1 MERFSNL
8 HVHDCYNSL
17 LDAISKPDDIVSFA
31 KVNKQKAVAFTG
43 HGSMA
48 SFILQGK
55 YCKENGVIPIYGCEV
70 YEVDDM
76 NKKDFTKDNKD
87 VRNHLILL
95 AKNQTGFQNL
105 LKIVSLAGTDG
116 FYIKPRIDIQTINWN
131 NWGEGIIALTACM
144 AGRMSKLV
152 EEEKYPEMWEW
163 YHYLYQVFDDV
174 YIELQ
179 SHDVEKQIDINKKLM
194 NFIEDDFYF
203 NFETKFVITSDA
215 HMIHESD
222 RDIHRMF
229 VATGQSREVGETYKD
244 CYMQTEEDVIRIM
257 IPQIGEKNVS
267 QAFDNINHIV
277 DEIECIDIGL
287 ENETLMPI
295 FKYPDKFDSSLDYLK
310 YLIKKGLKEKKET
323 LGIDVKKYIKRV
335 KEELD
340 VIVELGYVDY
350 FLIMY
355 MLINEAR
362 KREIPLGYGRGSAGG
377 CLILYLIGVTQVD
390 SIKWDLDFSRFANLG
405 RKGSM
410 ADIDLD
416 MSKRRRKEMI
426 NIAEELFGKDKVC
439 AISTFNT
446 MTMKVAL
453 RDVGKVMD
461 EQEDGAYYGQIPYA
475 ERDKIAKIMPDI
487 LLEDSKGN
495 KISKHDGFINAIN
508 TNDELKNYYKWYPKW
523 FEYSLALDGLPK
535 SRGKN
540 ASAIII
546 SPEPVTNYASL
557 CLDRDGVP
565 ILEPEMHALMDDIQL
580 VKFDFLGLK
589 TLDIIDDTLKFAN
602 LTWEDIDINHLDL
615 NDSDVFDNIF
625 KNGNTVGIFQCESAE
640 ARNMCMKAKSDDVED
655 IVVVNSA
662 NRPGTKDQFPDYC
675 KNKLHPEQTQ
685 VVHPDMKEIFKQS
698 HSVMI
703 YQEQALALL
712 RYAGFDEKET
722 DVGRRAIGK
731 KKIDVM
737 KTLEPKFKSGLKDK
751 GWTDEQANETWD
763 LMVKQS
769 GYSFNRCLTGD
780 TMLYRASS
788 CGRDK
793 AFPTPEITIEEVYKR
808 FNSKTPVG
816 KKYRSKTNTRGLFIM
831 CRDEDGRARKQKV
844 KNVYEQ
850 GVQDVWEIELE
861 NGKKVR
867 ATKNHKF
874 QIADGGYKLVKDLI
888 VGDCLWS
895 CDFIYEKKYKKYNL
909 TKLNEKQSLYTK
921 GKHYEGC
928 GFKTGCENP
937 GFVDGGSAMFDKYR
951 DLKNGVCECCGKEAD
966 RLETHHID
974 GDRTNNSFSNLENLC
989 VSCHKKK
996 HYREFGRTKR
1006 GDNGYSTYLSPI
1018 KSISYVGQEVT
1029 YDVEIDSKEHNF
1041 FANGICSHNS
1051 HAVAYSLLSYLTGYL
1066 KYHYPEEFMA
1076 SCLISAGDGEK
1087 ISQYITDMKHS
1098 GIRLSPPDIN
1108 ISNETF
1114 TPDSKNHRVLFGI
1127 NDINSIKSSTYKT
1140 IEELRP
1146 FTGFQDYISKTNE
1159 LIDKTSQVMLIKSG
1173 AFDGITNA
1181 PRMKQFKYFYQFRFN
1196 SGKEQLKPLKKL
1208 NKNHIKTLLDRGAI
1222 TEYDIDDKEKCLDIF
1237 NRLRKVDG
1245 WEVFKEKN
1253 LTGNELNWEMDSLN
1267 TFVSGNPFDGIKLPD
1282 WAKVKINDTG
1292 HIGGVITKRQVNK
1305 IKKGKSKGQKM
1316 GFINLDT
1323 KYGICDVVVFADQWK
1338 KYADILTFGNTVVIK
1353 GQKAEDLK
1361 CRCIGAM
1368 TLNDYILKTNRS
1380 FAYQ

>member
-1 MERFSNL
+1 MDRFVNL
-8 HVHDCYNSL
+8 HVHDCFNSL
-17 LDAISKPDDIVSFA
+17 LDAISRPEEIVNFA
-31 KVNKQKAVAFTG
+31 KENGQKAVAFTG

-48 SFILQGK
+48 SFILQAK
-55 YCKENGVIPIYGCEV
+55 YCRQAGVKPIFGCEV

-76 NKKDFTKDNKD
+76 WKKESTKEHPEQ
-87 VRNHLILL
+87 RNHLILL
-95 AKNQTGFQNL
+95 AKNQDGFQNL
-105 LKIVSLAGTDG
+105 LKIVSLAGTEG
-116 FYIKPRIDIQTINWN
+116 KYIKPRIDINEIQKN
-131 NWGEGIIALTACM
+131 NWGDGIIALTACM
-144 AGRMSKLV
+144 AGRMSRYAEQNNI
-152 EEEKYPEMWEW
+152 EEMSSW
-163 YHYLYQVFDDV
+163 YDTLTETFDDAYV
-174 YIELQ
+174 ELQ
-179 SHDVEKQIDINKKLM
+179 SHGVEEQRILNNKLID
-194 NFIEDDFYF
+194 FIKREDIKDH
-203 NFETKFVITSDA
+203 FVITSDA
-215 HMIHESD
+215 HMINDSD

-244 CYMQTEEDVIRIM
+244 CYMQTEKSMRNIM
-257 IPQIGEKNVS
+257 EQQIGKGAVNASILNMKHLVDQIEDIDVGL
-267 QAFDNINHIV
+267 DN
-277 DEIECIDIGL
+277 D
-287 ENETLMPI
+287 TLMPI
-295 FKYPDKFDSSLDYLK
+295 FEYPEEFDSSLDYLK
-310 YLIKKGLKEKKET
+310 YLIKEGLKEKHKT
-323 LGIDVKKYIKRV
+323 LGIDVKEYSKRV
-335 KEELD
+335 KTELD

-355 MLINEAR
+355 MLIHKAQ
-362 KREIPLGYGRGSAGG
+362 KRGIPLGYGRGSAGG

-426 NIAEELFGKDKVC
+426 NIAEDLFGKDKVC
-439 AISTFNT
+439 AVSTFNT
-446 MTMKVAL
+446 MTMKVAI

-461 EQEDGAYYGQIPYA
+461 EQEDSIYKGQIPYSI
-475 ERDKIAKIMPDI
+475 RDKAAKLMPEI
-487 LLEDSKGN
+487 LLEDDKGR
-495 KISKHDGFINAIN
+495 KISKQEGFINAIK
-508 TNDELKNYYKWYPKW
+508 TNGELYDIYMEFPKW
-523 FEYSLALDGLPK
+523 FEYALALDGLPK

-546 SPEPVTNYASL
+546 SPKPITYYASL
-557 CLDRDGVP
+557 CQDSDGEP
-565 ILEPEMHALMDDIQL
+565 IFEPEMHALMDDIKL

-589 TLDIIDDTLKFAN
+589 TLDVVDDTLKFSH
-602 LTWEDIDINHLDL
+602 LTWEDVDINHLDL
-615 NDSDVFDNIF
+615 EDKDVFDNIF
-625 KNGNTVGIFQCESAE
+625 KNGNTVGIFQTESAE
-640 ARNMCMKAKSDDVED
+640 ARNMCIQAKCDNVED

-675 KNKLHPEQTQ
+675 KNKLNPDQIV

-698 HSVMI
+698 HSVMM

-737 KTLEPKFKSGLKDK
+737 KTLEVKFKKGLKDK
-751 GWTDEQANETWD
+751 EWTDEQANETWD

-937 GFVDGGSAMFDKYR
+937 GFVDGGSAMFDKYM

-1066 KYHYPEEFMA
+1066 KYHYQESFMA
-1076 SCLISAGDGEK
+1076 ACLISAGDGEK
-1087 ISQYITDMKHS
+1087 VSQYISDMKTF
-1098 GIRLSPPDIN
+1098 GVELSPPDIN
-1108 ISNETF
+1108 LSGSTF
-1114 TPDSKNHRVLFGI
+1114 TPDPEHHKIYYGI
-1127 NDINSIKSSTYKT
+1127 NDINSIKSTTFDT
-1140 IEELRP
+1140 INDLRP
-1146 FTGFQDYISKTNE
+1146 FKSYQDYINRTLD
-1159 LIDKTSQVMLIKSG
+1159 LIDKTSQIMLIKSG
-1173 AFDGITNA
+1173 AFTNLTTA
-1181 PRMKQFKYFYQFRFN
+1181 NRTRQFKYLWQERFLA
-1196 SGKEQLKPLKKL
+1196 GKEQLKPIKKV
-1208 NKNHIKTLLDRGAI
+1208 NKTHIQKLLEGGI
-1222 TEYDIDDKEKCLDIF
+1222 ILSSEQNDKELCLEKF
-1237 NRLRKVDG
+1237 NRARKIDG
-1245 WEVFKEKN
+1245 WNEFENKYLE
-1253 LTGNELNWEMDSLN
+1253 GNELNWEMDSLN
-1267 TFVSGNPFDGIKLPD
+1267 TFISGDPFEGVVLPNWD
-1282 WAKVKINDTG
+1282 NVVKDNIG
-1292 HIGGVITKRQVNK
+1292 HVGGVITSRKVNTV
-1305 IKKGKSKGQKM
+1305 KKGKSKGQKM
-1316 GFINLDT
+1316 GFINLET
-1323 KYGICDVVVFADQWK
+1323 KYGIIDIVVFADQWK
-1338 KYADILTFGNTVVIK
+1338 KFGDLLTFGNTVVI
-1353 GQKAEDLK
+1353 GGLK
-1361 CRCIGAM
+1361 TGDKKC
-1368 TLNDYILKTNRS
+1368 TLNKAYSLNEYLIKTSKCQLKK
-1380 FAYQ
+1380 